1 MHPENKIR
9 TLTQDEYKA
18 LLRQG
23 WRFRGHSYVSLQD
36 NPEDLYYVQATKTR
50 KHLMRVSSRRK

>member
-1 MHPENKIR
+1 MYPENKIR

-23 WRFRGHSYVSLQD
+23 WRFRAHSHVTLQD
-36 NPEDLYYVQATKTR
+36 DPEDLYYVQQTKTR
-50 KHLMRVSSRRK
+50 KTLVRVSSRRK